1 MRKLLLFSVLFGFAL
16 SIAAQKA
23 QRELVLVDA
32 KGNVVPDGAVL
43 SFSKMEDSEY
53 DDYKQ
58 ISSGLKLRNIS
69 RNPLNVMATVEIVD
83 ISAGTASFQLCFPTE
98 CYGWEEKGLLNCC
111 GRSSSVCRASGQ
123 QSQQR

>member
-58 ISSGLKLRNIS
+58 ISSGLKLRNWAAKPTTI
-69 RNPLNVMATVEIVD
+69 
-83 ISAGTASFQLCFPTE
+83 GSFIQI
-98 CYGWEEKGLLNCC
+98 LLLIRPRMR
-111 GRSSSVCRASGQ
+111 RSFCDSTPQAAPKLMRKQHQDSC
-123 QSQQR
+123 